1 MRRLCH
7 LAHETREPSIRELEL
22 RPASHRQRTCERW
35 CRVENIERVCRPSV
49 LKLEDYD
56 PGMTIEEV
64 ERDLGLI
71 DITKLSEGGPS

>member
-1 MRRLCH
+1 M
-7 LAHETREPSIRELEL
+7 
-22 RPASHRQRTCERW
+22 
-35 CRVENIERVCRPSV
+35 ENIERVCRPSV

-64 ERDLGLI
+64 ECDLGLI